1 MEIIAKIAVIIF
13 VAMVVTMLIV
23 QIVTK
28 RRVTNK
34 NFAERKKAFS
44 RMTDEWFKSYYKGC
58 QRKDWKGISARE
70 RRTIEAELKRRRL
83 TI

>member
-1 MEIIAKIAVIIF
+1 METVAKIAVVLF
-13 VAMVVTMLIV
+13 VTMVITTIMV
-23 QIVTK
+23 QLVAK
-28 RRVTNK
+28 LRKKNK
-34 NFAERKKAFS
+34 SFAERKKAFS

-70 RRTIEAELKRRRL
+70 RRAIEAELKRRRL